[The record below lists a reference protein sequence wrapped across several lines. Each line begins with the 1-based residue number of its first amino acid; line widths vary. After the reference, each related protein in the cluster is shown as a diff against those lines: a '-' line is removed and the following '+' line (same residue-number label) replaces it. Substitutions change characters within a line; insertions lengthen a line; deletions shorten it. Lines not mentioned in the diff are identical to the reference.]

1 VIRAVVFDLDGV
13 IVDSEQVWNDVREE
27 LTHERGGRWHAGAQR
42 DMMGMSSVEWSRYM
56 HEELGVPQPPAEISA
71 EVVRRMEVRYRSA
84 LPLLPGAIEAVRRC
98 AARWPLGL
106 ASSANREIIELVLEV
121 SGLGPLFEATVS
133 SEEVAR
139 GKPAPDVYLEA
150 SRRLGVAAA
159 ESAAV
164 EDSRS
169 GILAARAAGMRVIA
183 IPNPHFPPDEE
194 TLAEADVVLRS
205 IDELTPEVVAPSA

>member
-1 VIRAVVFDLDGV
+1 
-13 IVDSEQVWNDVREE
+13 
-27 LTHERGGRWHAGAQR
+27 
-42 DMMGMSSVEWSRYM
+42 M
-56 HEELGVPQPPAEISA
+56 
-71 EVVRRMEVRYRSA
+71 
-84 LPLLPGAIEAVRRC
+84 
-98 AARWPLGL
+98 
-106 ASSANREIIELVLEV
+106 
-121 SGLGPLFEATVS
+121 
-133 SEEVAR
+133 
-139 GKPAPDVYLEA
+139 YLEA